1 MKLIPIVYAA
11 YTKFEKQRMSSSA
24 NSLTDCV
31 IDGDRAGV
39 ELTVLGKRRIQYE
52 EELAYDGTN
61 YDAWFSLARLEED
74 AYTADKEDGEA
85 VEPTRVREVYERAVA
100 NVPPATEKRCVLKS
114 ERKLTKSDIG
124 GGILYVWPDHNWST
138 EC

>member
-1 MKLIPIVYAA
+1 MRALCRAE
-11 YTKFEKQRMSSSA
+11 T
-24 NSLTDCV
+24 T
-31 IDGDRAGV
+31 DGDRAGV

-74 AYTADKEDGEA
+74 AYRADKEDGED

-100 NVPPATEKRCVLKS
+100 NIPPATEKRYVSWICLV
-114 ERKLTKSDIG
+114 KLQADLSDYG
-124 GGILYVWPDHNWST
+124 EDTLYVQASFR
-138 EC
+138 

>member
-1 MKLIPIVYAA
+1 
-11 YTKFEKQRMSSSA
+11 MSSYCLKPWNQADYS
-24 NSLTDCV
+24 
-31 IDGDRAGV
+31 DGDRAGV

-74 AYTADKEDGEA
+74 AYRADKEDGED

-100 NVPPATEKRCVLKS
+100 NIPPATEKR
-114 ERKLTKSDIG
+114 
-124 GGILYVWPDHNWST
+124 YVA
-138 EC
+138 

>member
-1 MKLIPIVYAA
+1 MARSNNTAVDF
-11 YTKFEKQRMSSSA
+11 T
-24 NSLTDCV
+24 
-31 IDGDRAGV
+31 DGDRSGV

-74 AYTADKEDGEA
+74 AYRADKEDGED

-100 NVPPATEKRCVLKS
+100 NIPPASEKRYWRRYIVSVCGDRGLCS
-114 ERKLTKSDIG
+114 IS
-124 GGILYVWPDHNWST
+124 
-138 EC
+138 

>member
-1 MKLIPIVYAA
+1 M
-11 YTKFEKQRMSSSA
+11 T
-24 NSLTDCV
+24 NSLRGVHQVRETTYV
-31 IDGDRAGV
+31 LAWPIFGTGHELMADGDRAGV

-74 AYTADKEDGEA
+74 AYRADKEDGED

-100 NVPPATEKRCVLKS
+100 NVPPATEKR
-114 ERKLTKSDIG
+114 
-124 GGILYVWPDHNWST
+124 
-138 EC
+138 

>member
-1 MKLIPIVYAA
+1 VFYDPVKAEQP
-11 YTKFEKQRMSSSA
+11 
-24 NSLTDCV
+24 
-31 IDGDRAGV
+31 DGDRAGV

-74 AYTADKEDGEA
+74 AYGADKEDGED

-100 NVPPATEKRCVLKS
+100 NIPPATEKRYVAAPLLLPRS
-114 ERKLTKSDIG
+114 QADIQ
-124 GGILYVWPDHNWST
+124 IMEKIHRMSK
-138 EC
+138 

>member
-1 MKLIPIVYAA
+1 MLLSIFNKLTSQFTHPTPSLRNNV
-11 YTKFEKQRMSSSA
+11 SSSSRCVDFEVKA
-24 NSLTDCV
+24 NRA
-31 IDGDRAGV
+31 DGDRAGV

-74 AYTADKEDGEA
+74 AYRADKEDGED

-100 NVPPATEKRCVLKS
+100 NIPPATEKR
-114 ERKLTKSDIG
+114 
-124 GGILYVWPDHNWST
+124 
-138 EC
+138 

>member
-1 MKLIPIVYAA
+1 MVPLHFKAEQA
-11 YTKFEKQRMSSSA
+11 
-24 NSLTDCV
+24 
-31 IDGDRAGV
+31 DGDRAGV

-74 AYTADKEDGEA
+74 AYRADKEDGED

-100 NVPPATEKRCVLKS
+100 NIPPATEKR
-114 ERKLTKSDIG
+114 
-124 GGILYVWPDHNWST
+124 
-138 EC
+138 

>member
-1 MKLIPIVYAA
+1 MFCHPLPVFLRAA
-11 YTKFEKQRMSSSA
+11 
-24 NSLTDCV
+24 NPP
-31 IDGDRAGV
+31 DGDRAGV

-74 AYTADKEDGEA
+74 AYRADKEDGED

-100 NVPPATEKRCVLKS
+100 NVPPATEKRWVLRRGAIHNILMRQILATVYS
-114 ERKLTKSDIG
+114 TFPFRF
-124 GGILYVWPDHNWST
+124 GIPAADMPLLST
-138 EC
+138 NSIVS

>member
-1 MKLIPIVYAA
+1 MSCRERSA
-11 YTKFEKQRMSSSA
+11 YKAEIT
-24 NSLTDCV
+24 
-31 IDGDRAGV
+31 DGDRAGV

-74 AYTADKEDGEA
+74 AYRADKEDGED

-100 NVPPATEKRCVLKS
+100 NIPPATEKRYVSWKDLVI
-114 ERKLTKSDIG
+114 LQADLSDYG
-124 GGILYVWPDHNWST
+124 EDTLYV
-138 EC
+138 